1 MVAVLAG
8 CTVGDP
14 VAVATP
20 AVSTAGTTAVDS
32 STGWARVVLRFDE
45 EVVAVSLADTA
56 SARQF
61 AAMLP
66 LDLDLRDPM
75 GQAKSGQ
82 LPSPIDIAGADRVTD
97 PAVGEM
103 YYWPDSATIAIF
115 YDDLGQSVPPPGM
128 VRLGTWMAAWTRS
141 PTPET
146 GSGFALTWPTAPAS
160 DSVRP
165 FVLPLHL
172 DGDSRRGR

>member
-1 MVAVLAG
+1 MIAVLAG

-14 VAVATP
+14 VAAVAVP
-20 AVSTAGTTAVDS
+20 AGSTAGTTSVDP

-45 EVVAVSLADTA
+45 EVVAVSLADTPP
-56 SARQF
+56 ARQF

-75 GQAKSGQ
+75 GQAKSGP
-82 LPSPIDIAGADRVTD
+82 LPGPIDIAGADTVTD

-128 VRLGTWMAAWTRS
+128 VRLGTVDGGVDMIADAGNRVRVRMDLADGTRI
-141 PTPET
+141 
-146 GSGFALTWPTAPAS
+146 
-160 DSVRP
+160 
-165 FVLPLHL
+165 
-172 DGDSRRGR
+172 